1 MEHGQEEHAPLPD
14 LTHKNPYAIVRTL
27 YSHIC
32 WLNGE
37 DAKDLENGT
46 AIRQKEPTSLND
58 AVEQTFSPSN
68 FHPPPTVLYVSEESV
83 LLY

>member
-14 LTHKNPYAIVRTL
+14 LTHKNPCAILRTL

-37 DAKDLENGT
+37 DANDLENGT
-46 AIRQKEPTSLND
+46 AIRQKEPRSLND
-58 AVEQTFSPSN
+58 VVEQTSSPSN
-68 FHPPPTVLYVSEESV
+68 FHPPPTGLYMSEESI